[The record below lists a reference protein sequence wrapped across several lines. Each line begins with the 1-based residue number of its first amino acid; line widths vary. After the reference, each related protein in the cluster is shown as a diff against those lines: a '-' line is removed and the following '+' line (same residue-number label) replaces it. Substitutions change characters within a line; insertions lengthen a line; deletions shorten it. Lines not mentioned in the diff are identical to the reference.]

1 MTGSGVGFRL
11 TPTVPDGARI
21 LCGAEDFVARVNVAC
36 ARIGVVQVEENG
48 GVVGAEGRDGG
59 VMACLALG
67 LEGREISF
75 VILEGS
81 WGYDRLAG
89 GER

>member
-1 MTGSGVGFRL
+1 M
-11 TPTVPDGARI
+11 
-21 LCGAEDFVARVNVAC
+21 
-36 ARIGVVQVEENG
+36 QVEENG
-48 GVVGAEGRDGG
+48 GVVMGAEGRDGG
-59 VMACLALG
+59 TMACLALG